1 MIKDNILRVEERIA
15 ASCARIKTDP
25 RKITVV
31 CVTKGRSLEEV
42 TEAFGAGFRHL
53 GESRVQEAREKSRS
67 IPSADWQ
74 MIGRLQTNKVKEALK
89 IFSLIH
95 SVDSL
100 ELACQIN
107 KQASRIGKIQDIL
120 LEVKTSPEESKAGFI
135 PQALPEAVGEILR
148 MDNLKV
154 KGLMTIAPFADEAEE
169 TRKYFAQLRKLRDKM
184 DPSWSLSMGMTD
196 DFEIAIEEGADIIRL
211 GRAIFG

>member
-15 ASCARIKTDP
+15 ASCARIKADP

-31 CVTKGRSLEEV
+31 CVTKGRSLEEIS
-42 TEAFGAGFRHL
+42 EAFEAGFRHL
-53 GESRVQEAREKSRS
+53 GESRVQEARVKSRS

-120 LEVKTSPEESKAGFI
+120 LEVKTSPEESKSGFI
-135 PQALPEAVGEILR
+135 PQALPEAAGEILR

-154 KGLMTIAPFADEAEE
+154 KGLMTIAPFVDEAEGSRE
-169 TRKYFAQLRKLRDKM
+169 YFAGLRKLRDRIN
-184 DPSWSLSMGMTD
+184 PSWSLSMGMTD
-196 DFEIAIEEGADIIRL
+196 DFEVAIEEGADIVRL